1 MHIFPAIH
9 KDSCTRMS
17 ITENSTEKLET
28 ISMLSKEKKRDMSI
42 LYNVIFKNNKVIFT
56 YWCGNPPK
64 IYWPS
69 KIYNDS
75 YYLHKTPTRQ

>member
-56 YWCGNPPK
+56 Y
-64 IYWPS
+64 
-69 KIYNDS
+69 
-75 YYLHKTPTRQ
+75 